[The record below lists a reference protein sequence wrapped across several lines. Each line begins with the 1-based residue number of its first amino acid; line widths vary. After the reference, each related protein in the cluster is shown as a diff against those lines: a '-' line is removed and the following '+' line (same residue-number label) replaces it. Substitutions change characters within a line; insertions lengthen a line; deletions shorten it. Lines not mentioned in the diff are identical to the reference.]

1 MKNTPYTTLFLD
13 RDGVL
18 NRHRPDDY
26 VKNTGE
32 LEILPGVPEALKML
46 APCFGHIF
54 IVTNQRG
61 VGKGLM
67 TYAALQAVHARL
79 LEEIAR
85 AGGRID
91 RIYCC
96 TETNDSSPDRKPNT
110 GMAFQAQRDYPE
122 ISLTR
127 SLMIGDSASDM
138 LFARRAGMHAV
149 WIDSKSGKETINPDL
164 YDERYPDL
172 YTFACDYLMQQQK

>member
-1 MKNTPYTTLFLD
+1 MENTPYTTLFLD

-26 VKNTGE
+26 VKHAGE

-46 APCFGHIF
+46 APCFRHIF

-61 VGKGLM
+61 VGKGVM
-67 TYAALQAVHARL
+67 TPEALQAVHARL
-79 LEEIAR
+79 LDEITR

-96 TETNDSSPDRKPNT
+96 TDTDNASPGRKPNT
-110 GMAFQAQRDYPE
+110 GMAWQAQREYPE
-122 ISLTR
+122 VCLTR
-127 SLMIGDSASDM
+127 SLMVGDSASDM
-138 LFARRAGMHAV
+138 LFARRTGMHAV
-149 WIDSKSGKETINPDL
+149 FIDSKTEKETINRAL

-172 YTFACDYLMQQQK
+172 YTFACDYLTQQQK

>member
-1 MKNTPYTTLFLD
+1 MENIPYTTLFLD
-13 RDGVL
+13 RDGVI

-26 VKNTGE
+26 VKSVDE

-46 APCFGHIF
+46 APCFRHIF

-61 VGKGLM
+61 VGKGVM
-67 TYAALQAVHARL
+67 TLAALRAVHARL
-79 LEEIAR
+79 LDEITR

-96 TETNDSSPDRKPNT
+96 TDTNDSSPDRKPNT
-110 GMAFQAQRDYPE
+110 GMALQAQREYPE
-122 ISLTR
+122 INLTR

-149 WIDSKSGKETINPDL
+149 FIDSKTAGETINPAL
-164 YDERYPDL
+164 YDAHYADL